1 MYNISEF
8 NLGSS
13 IANTNKYRYMMDCW
27 HPVRNPDSDIPAPAA
42 KDGYGSDCYVH
53 DASYLRLR
61 NLSLSYV
68 FDMSRRVKWV
78 KSITIGAYIDNVF
91 LLTRY
96 NGYDPD
102 VNSSSTSARRVDTA
116 TYPNPRTYMLSFK
129 IKY

>member
-1 MYNISEF
+1 
-8 NLGSS
+8 
-13 IANTNKYRYMMDCW
+13 
-27 HPVRNPDSDIPAPAA
+27 
-42 KDGYGSDCYVH
+42 
-53 DASYLRLR
+53 
-61 NLSLSYV
+61 
-68 FDMSRRVKWV
+68 MSRRVKWV

>member
-1 MYNISEF
+1 MGKEQ
-8 NLGSS
+8 
-13 IANTNKYRYMMDCW
+13 
-27 HPVRNPDSDIPAPAA
+27 
-42 KDGYGSDCYVH
+42 
-53 DASYLRLR
+53 
-61 NLSLSYV
+61 
-68 FDMSRRVKWV
+68 
-78 KSITIGAYIDNVF
+78 TIGAYIDNVF